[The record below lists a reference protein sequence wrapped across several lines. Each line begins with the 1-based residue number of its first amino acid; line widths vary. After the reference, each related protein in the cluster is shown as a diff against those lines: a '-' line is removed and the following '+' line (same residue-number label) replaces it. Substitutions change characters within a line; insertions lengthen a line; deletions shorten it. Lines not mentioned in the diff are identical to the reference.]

1 MRSRMSLKIATLAA
15 VVAFPA
21 LADDYASQN
30 GWRFLNFQDPTFSWD
45 IYRDTFIGIPST
57 EDALSSAFDVVFYQQ
72 VYKSKLSADGN
83 CFGMSL
89 LDQMILKYGGH
100 LGYCAPVTQYS
111 GDPTSTAM
119 GPTDPMLRRAINIMH
134 GHQVN
139 LPTVQ
144 FLLNIFAQHLNRDAQ
159 YAYDQFNYW
168 QSRGDLTL
176 VCITSDLNPADG
188 GHTMVAYRVQDLGG
202 GNKKIFVLDPN
213 RTWGSTTDQA
223 WYNSE
228 SNFIQIN
235 NHGWSFDLGGT
246 TGTWSGDPASG
257 GNLVI
262 LPISVTG
269 PHSRSPASLGDT
281 VIGQLLNTLLLTG
294 DAPKIDQ
301 VTDASGKRLYKPGT
315 LELNTDPATGMVNT
329 LPWFI
334 SDQRARGQLNSVVLF
349 HMGQSGGALRL
360 SVRAGPGGYTLSSMG
375 GRTALA
381 VTARGEAR
389 SDVITIRSPGT
400 AETAVVLENPLGTAA
415 YQVQFTRTEI
425 PGQRVR
431 VMTSSQLQSAEGGSV
446 EVGLSNQAGGLRVS
460 SGSAALQ
467 YNLELASITHQG
479 RDVLA
484 KSGVTQQS
492 GTALT
497 VFPRDW
503 RNLRATD
510 VLERT
515 DIAGRR

>member
-1 MRSRMSLKIATLAA
+1 MHKYRMNIKVAGLALA
-15 VVAFPA
+15 VAFPA
-21 LADDYASQN
+21 LADDYASKN
-30 GWRFLNFQDPTFSWD
+30 GWRFHNFKDPTFSWD
-45 IYRDTFIGIPST
+45 IYRDTFIGIPPS
-57 EDALSSAFDVVFYQQ
+57 EDPLSSAFDVIFYEQ

-111 GDPTSTAM
+111 GDPSATTQN
-119 GPTDPMLRRAINIMH
+119 GPTDPMLRRAINIMV
-134 GHQVN
+134 GHQAN

-159 YAYDQFNYW
+159 YAYDQLNYW

-176 VCITSDLNPADG
+176 VCITRDLNPADD
-188 GHTMVAYRVQDLGG
+188 GHTMVAYRAQDLGG
-202 GNKKIFVLDPN
+202 GSKKIFVLDPN
-213 RTWGSTTDQA
+213 RTWGSPTDQP

-235 NHGWSFDLGGT
+235 NHGWSFDMGGS
-246 TGTWSGDPASG
+246 TWSGDPSSG

-281 VIGQLLNTLLLTG
+281 IIGQLLNTLLLTG
-294 DAPKIDQ
+294 DSPNIDQ
-301 VTDASGKRLYKPGT
+301 VTDAFGKRLYKPGT
-315 LELNTDPATGMVNT
+315 FELDTDPATGMVNT

-334 SDQRARGQLNSVVLF
+334 SDQRIRGQLNSVVLF
-349 HMGQSGGALRL
+349 HMGQSGDALRL

-375 GRTALA
+375 GRTAVV

-389 SDVITIRSPGT
+389 SDAISIRSPGT

-415 YQVQFTRTEI
+415 YEVQFTRTEI

-431 VMTSSQLQSAEGGSV
+431 VLTSSQLQSGEAGSV
-446 EVGLSNQAGGLRVS
+446 EVGLSNQAGGLQVS
-460 SGSAALQ
+460 SASAALQ

-479 RDVLA
+479 REVLA

-497 VFPRDW
+497 VYPRDW
-503 RNLRATD
+503 KNLRATD

-515 DIAGRR
+515 DVARKR

>member
-1 MRSRMSLKIATLAA
+1 
-15 VVAFPA
+15 
-21 LADDYASQN
+21 
-30 GWRFLNFQDPTFSWD
+30 
-45 IYRDTFIGIPST
+45 
-57 EDALSSAFDVVFYQQ
+57 
-72 VYKSKLSADGN
+72 
-83 CFGMSL
+83 
-89 LDQMILKYGGH
+89 
-100 LGYCAPVTQYS
+100 
-111 GDPTSTAM
+111 
-119 GPTDPMLRRAINIMH
+119 MLRRAINIMH

-144 FLLNIFAQHLNRDAQ
+144 FLRNIFAQHLNRDAQ
-159 YAYDQFNYW
+159 YAYDQFDYW
-168 QSRGDLTL
+168 RSRGDLTL
-176 VCITSDLNPADG
+176 VCITSDLNPSDG
-188 GHTMVAYRVQDLGG
+188 GHTMVAYMAQDLGG
-202 GNKKIFVLDPN
+202 GSKKIFVLDPN
-213 RTWGSTTDQA
+213 RTWGSATDQA

-246 TGTWSGDPASG
+246 TGTWSGDPTSLSG

-315 LELNTDPATGMVNT
+315 FELDTDPATGMVNT

-334 SDQRARGQLNSVVLF
+334 SDQRARGQSNSVVLF

-400 AETAVVLENPLGTAA
+400 AQTGVVLENPLGTAA

-446 EVGLSNQAGGLRVS
+446 EVGLSNQAGGLRMS

-467 YNLELASITHQG
+467 YNLELASITGQG